1 MMMPEQPKLLLVDD
15 TPANLVAA
23 KAVLEG
29 MGCQVLEAESGQRA
43 LRLMKQHE
51 FALVL
56 LDVQMPVMDGY
67 EVAKRIRDNPQ
78 TKDVPIM
85 FVTADRSPK
94 PLEKFMAA
102 GVVGN
107 LYKPLDPDLLQKKV
121 TLFLNIYKQKQRK
134 KTQRIDSQ

>member
-1 MMMPEQPKLLLVDD
+1 MTSDQPKLLLVDD

-23 KAVLEG
+23 KALLEE
-29 MGCQVLEAESGQRA
+29 MGCRVLEAESGQKA
-43 LRLMKQHE
+43 LLLMDQHE

-67 EVAKRIRDNPQ
+67 EVAKRIRDNPKI
-78 TKDVPIM
+78 KDVPII

-94 PLEKFMAA
+94 PLDKFMAA
-102 GVVGN
+102 GAVGN
-107 LYKPLDPDLLQKKV
+107 LYKPLDPEQLKRKV

-134 KTQRIDSQ
+134 KTQKIDTQ

>member
-1 MMMPEQPKLLLVDD
+1 MTSEQPKLLLVDD

-23 KAVLEG
+23 RAILEE
-29 MGCQVLEAESGQRA
+29 MGCLVLEAESGQTA
-43 LRLMKQHE
+43 LRLMNQHE

-102 GVVGN
+102 GVVGS
-107 LYKPLDPDLLQKKV
+107 LYKPLDPDVLQKKV
-121 TLFLNIYKQKQRK
+121 TLFLNIHKQKQRK
-134 KTQRIDSQ
+134 KARRIDTQ